1 MKKSFDYGEVNSVK
15 DAANENLMEAQDPS
29 SSSLFSAYP
38 ASTVSDANDSGEIQ
52 STVGK

>member
-15 DAANENLMEAQDPS
+15 DTTNENLMEAQGPS
-29 SSSLFSAYP
+29 SSSLFSGYP
-38 ASTVSDANDSGEIQ
+38 AATVSDTNDSGEIQ